1 MDIAKL
7 KEFAITAAGKA
18 KDGAIK
24 ANELRKKS
32 LTREQNNPTPCP
44 KFRTRSTNGYTKN
57 HRWKILY
64 RFLF

>member
-7 KEFAITAAGKA
+7 KGFAIAAAGKA
-18 KDGAIK
+18 KEGAIK

-32 LTREQNNPTPCP
+32 LTRKQNNSTPCP
-44 KFRTRSTNGYTKN
+44 KFRTRNTNDHTKN

-64 RFLF
+64 WFLF